1 MQRMLCRNFINICR
15 EKQAEKEEKQKTK
28 KIETSAEKLRKLLKE
43 EKRLKK
49 KRRKSSSSSSVSSAD
64 ESVSSSSSSSSS
76 SHKRHKK
83 SKRNRSESSRSSKR
97 HWSRP
102 SSGHTDQSRKDDC
115 YPVPTNTSASF
126 LNQKQEVEKLLEKQD
141 RLQCPNAQVK
151 EKERGLLTS
160 SGEVPDDLGGR
171 SDFYNSYKT
180 QAGSSKTEKPYKS
193 ERHFSRRN
201 SSDSFSRNSED
212 KMKASSYRRFEKD
225 TEGRK
230 DHSRR
235 WEPSSVKYSTSP
247 ASSDYSWKSL
257 EKQKK
262 YTYSGS
268 RDVSKHEQ
276 RYQLNT
282 NQGERVYEK
291 EDSCGEGNRNEA
303 PEEMLN
309 SKEQPDSRVKKNL
322 PQNLLNI
329 FNQIAEFEK
338 EKGNKPKK

>member
-1 MQRMLCRNFINICR
+1 MFLYFTCLMSQLIF
-15 EKQAEKEEKQKTK
+15 
-28 KIETSAEKLRKLLKE
+28 L
-43 EKRLKK
+43 RLKK
-49 KRRKSSSSSSVSSAD
+49 KRRKSSSSSSSVSSAD
-64 ESVSSSSSSSSS
+64 ESVSSSTSSSSS

-83 SKRNRSESSRSSKR
+83 NKRNRSESSRSSKR
-97 HWSRP
+97 HWSRT

-141 RLQCPNAQVK
+141 RLQCPNTQVK

-160 SGEVPDDLGGR
+160 SVEVQDDLGGR
-171 SDFYNSYKT
+171 SDFCNSYKT

-193 ERHFSRRN
+193 ERHFSSRRN

-212 KMKASSYRRFEKD
+212 KMKASSYRKFEKD

-282 NQGERVYEK
+282 NQGERAHGK
-291 EDSCGEGNRNEA
+291 EDPCGEGNKTEA

-309 SKEQPDSRVKKNL
+309 SKEQPESRVKKNL

>member
-1 MQRMLCRNFINICR
+1 MSELIF
-15 EKQAEKEEKQKTK
+15 
-28 KIETSAEKLRKLLKE
+28 L
-43 EKRLKK
+43 RLKK
-49 KRRKSSSSSSVSSAD
+49 KRRKSSSSSSSVSSAD
-64 ESVSSSSSSSSS
+64 EPVSSSSSSSSS

-97 HWSRP
+97 HWSKT

-160 SGEVPDDLGGR
+160 SVEVPDDLGGR
-171 SDFYNSYKT
+171 SDLYNSYKT
-180 QAGSSKTEKPYKS
+180 QAGSSKTEKPCKS
-193 ERHFSRRN
+193 EKHFSSRRN
-201 SSDSFSRNSED
+201 SSDCFSRNSED

-262 YTYSGS
+262 CMYSGS

-276 RYQLNT
+276 RHQLIT
-282 NQGERVYEK
+282 NQGERAHDK
-291 EDSCGEGNRNEA
+291 EDSWGEDNKAEF
-303 PEEMLN
+303 PEDMLN
-309 SKEQPDSRVKKNL
+309 SKEQLESRVKKNL

>member
-1 MQRMLCRNFINICR
+1 MFLYLTCLMSQLIF
-15 EKQAEKEEKQKTK
+15 
-28 KIETSAEKLRKLLKE
+28 L
-43 EKRLKK
+43 RLKK
-49 KRRKSSSSSSVSSAD
+49 KRRKSSSSSSSVSSAD

-76 SHKRHKK
+76 HKRHKK
-83 SKRNRSESSRSSKR
+83 SRRNRSESSRSSKR
-97 HWSRP
+97 HWART

-126 LNQKQEVEKLLEKQD
+126 LNHKQEVERLLEKHD
-141 RLQCPNAQVK
+141 SLQCPNAQVK
-151 EKERGLLTS
+151 EREGGLLTS
-160 SGEVPDDLGGR
+160 SVEAADDLGGR
-171 SDFYNSYKT
+171 SDLYSTYRT

-193 ERHFSRRN
+193 ERHFSSRRN

-212 KMKASSYRRFEKD
+212 KVKASSYRRFEKD

-235 WEPSSVKYSTSP
+235 WEPSSVRYSTSP

-276 RYQLNT
+276 RSQLLNAD
-282 NQGERVYEK
+282 QGERAHDKVGG
-291 EDSCGEGNRNEA
+291 CGEGSRAQA
-303 PEEMLN
+303 PEETL
-309 SKEQPDSRVKKNL
+309 SSREQPEHRGKKNL

>member
-1 MQRMLCRNFINICR
+1 MSQLIF
-15 EKQAEKEEKQKTK
+15 
-28 KIETSAEKLRKLLKE
+28 L
-43 EKRLKK
+43 RLKK
-49 KRRKSSSSSSVSSAD
+49 KRRKSSSSSSSVSSAD
-64 ESVSSSSSSSSS
+64 EAVSSSSSSSSS

-97 HWSRP
+97 HWSRT

-282 NQGERVYEK
+282 NQGERAYEK
-291 EDSCGEGNRNEA
+291 EDSCGEGNRTEA

>member
-1 MQRMLCRNFINICR
+1 MFLYLTCLMSQLIF
-15 EKQAEKEEKQKTK
+15 
-28 KIETSAEKLRKLLKE
+28 L
-43 EKRLKK
+43 RLKK

-180 QAGSSKTEKPYKS
+180 QAGSSKTEKPDRKS
-193 ERHFSRRN
+193 
-201 SSDSFSRNSED
+201 
-212 KMKASSYRRFEKD
+212 
-225 TEGRK
+225 
-230 DHSRR
+230 
-235 WEPSSVKYSTSP
+235 V
-247 ASSDYSWKSL
+247 
-257 EKQKK
+257 
-262 YTYSGS
+262 
-268 RDVSKHEQ
+268 V
-276 RYQLNT
+276 
-282 NQGERVYEK
+282 
-291 EDSCGEGNRNEA
+291 
-303 PEEMLN
+303 
-309 SKEQPDSRVKKNL
+309 
-322 PQNLLNI
+322 
-329 FNQIAEFEK
+329 
-338 EKGNKPKK
+338 